1 MADIGV
7 TLTLRFLVDP
17 RRRRS
22 AEAAI
27 WEDILDAFA
36 AADDV
41 DFAYPTQRFYDN
53 AAEGKPGARAT
64 PPAPRDEG
72 R

>member
-1 MADIGV
+1 MSDIGV
-7 TLTLRFLVDP
+7 TLTVRFLTEP

-22 AEAAI
+22 AGQTI

-36 AADDV
+36 ACDDI

-53 AAEGKPGARAT
+53 VTEGKPGARAN
-64 PPAPRDEG
+64 PEK
-72 R
+72 

>member
-7 TLTLRFLVDP
+7 TLTIHFLSDP

-22 AEAAI
+22 AEVAI

-36 AADDV
+36 NTEDI
-41 DFAYPTQRFYDN
+41 DFASPTQRFYDN
-53 AAEGKPGARAT
+53 RTGGKPGARAE
-64 PPAPRDEG
+64 PEPRRG
-72 R
+72 

>member
-1 MADIGV
+1 VADIGV
-7 TLTLRFLVDP
+7 TLTLRFLTNP

-22 AEAAI
+22 AEQLI

-36 AADDV
+36 ARDDI

-53 AAEGKPGARAT
+53 VVEGKPAARA
-64 PPAPRDEG
+64 DGNHGGGEG
-72 R
+72 